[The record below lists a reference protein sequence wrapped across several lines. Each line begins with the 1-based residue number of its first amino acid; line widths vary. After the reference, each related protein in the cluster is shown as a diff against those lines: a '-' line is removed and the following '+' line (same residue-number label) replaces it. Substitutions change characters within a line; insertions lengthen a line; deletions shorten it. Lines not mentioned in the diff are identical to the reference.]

1 MTTTLS
7 ALENQVTEAVE
18 RLSESVVSIDS
29 IRVTR
34 DFRYGMVP
42 IEGKGSGLIIDRN
55 GYVITNNHVID
66 GATRVQVH
74 LKDGRTLLG
83 EVVGSDASTDI
94 AVVKVDADNLPAA
107 SLGDSEKLKVG
118 QIALAIGN
126 TLGLQGGPTV
136 SMGVVS
142 ALGRPL
148 PGTDFIFEGLIQTDT
163 AINPGNSGGPLADI
177 GGNVIGMNTA
187 MIPFAQGVGFAIPV
201 NTMKWVVQQILE
213 KGRVIRPWLG
223 ISGAN
228 MNPAIARRYDL
239 PADSGV
245 LVVEVDTRGP
255 AYEAGMRVGDVIIQ
269 IGSHAVKQMKD
280 VLMAL
285 SKLAIKEEVEVGF
298 VRLNAKRK
306 ALLRLRES
314 PIAVS
319 ASRER
324 IEQ

>member
-1 MTTTLS
+1 MTATVLS
-7 ALENQVTEAVE
+7 ALENQITEAVE
-18 RLSESVVSIDS
+18 RLTESVVSIDS
-29 IRVTR
+29 VRVTR
-34 DFRYGMVP
+34 DFGYGLVP
-42 IEGKGSGLIIDRN
+42 VEGKGSGLIIDRN

-74 LKDGRTLLG
+74 LKDGRTFLG

-94 AVVKVDADNLPAA
+94 AVIKVDAANLPAA

-177 GGNVIGMNTA
+177 GGNMIGMNTA

-201 NTMKWVVQQILE
+201 NTIKWVVQQILE
-213 KGRVIRPWLG
+213 KGRVVRPWLG

-228 MNPAIARRYDL
+228 MNQAIARRYDL

-255 AYEAGMRVGDVIIQ
+255 AYDAGMRVGDVIIQ
-269 IGSHAVKQMKD
+269 VGSHAVKQMKD

-285 SKLAIKEEVEVGF
+285 SKLAIKEEVEVDF
-298 VRLNAKRK
+298 IRLNAKRK
-306 ALLRLRES
+306 ALLRLKES
-314 PIAVS
+314 PIAVT

-324 IEQ
+324 

>member
-1 MTTTLS
+1 MTTLS

-29 IRVTR
+29 VRVTR
-34 DFRYGMVP
+34 DFRYGLVP
-42 IEGKGSGLIIDRN
+42 IEGKGSGLIIDRK

-66 GATRVQVH
+66 EATRVQIH
-74 LKDGRTLLG
+74 LKDGRTFLG

-94 AVVKVDADNLPAA
+94 AVIKVDADNLPAA

-213 KGRVIRPWLG
+213 KGRVVRPWLG

-228 MNPAIARRYDL
+228 MSQAIARRYDL

-245 LVVEVDTRGP
+245 LVVEVDSRGP

-269 IGSHAVKQMKD
+269 VGSHPVKEMKD
-280 VLMAL
+280 ILMSL

-306 ALLRLRES
+306 ALLRLKES

-319 ASRER
+319 ASREG
-324 IEQ
+324 

>member
-29 IRVTR
+29 VRVTR
-34 DFRYGMVP
+34 DFRYGLVP
-42 IEGKGSGLIIDRN
+42 IEGKGSGLIIDRS

-66 GATRVQVH
+66 ESTRVQVH
-74 LKDGRTLLG
+74 LKDGRTFLG

-94 AVVKVDADNLPAA
+94 AVIKVQADNLPAA

-213 KGRVIRPWLG
+213 KGRVIRPW
-223 ISGAN
+223 
-228 MNPAIARRYDL
+228 
-239 PADSGV
+239 
-245 LVVEVDTRGP
+245 
-255 AYEAGMRVGDVIIQ
+255 
-269 IGSHAVKQMKD
+269 
-280 VLMAL
+280 
-285 SKLAIKEEVEVGF
+285 
-298 VRLNAKRK
+298 
-306 ALLRLRES
+306 
-314 PIAVS
+314 
-319 ASRER
+319 
-324 IEQ
+324 

>member
-29 IRVTR
+29 VRVTR
-34 DFRYGMVP
+34 DFRYGLVP
-42 IEGKGSGLIIDRN
+42 IEGKGSGLIIDRK

-66 GATRVQVH
+66 EATRVQVH
-74 LKDGRTLLG
+74 LKDGRTFLG
-83 EVVGSDASTDI
+83 EVVGSDSSTDI
-94 AVVKVDADNLPAA
+94 AVIKVDADNLPAA

-228 MNPAIARRYDL
+228 MNQAIARRYDL

-245 LVVEVDTRGP
+245 LVVEVDSRGP

-269 IGSHAVKQMKD
+269 VGSHSVKQMKD
-280 VLMAL
+280 ILMAL
-285 SKLAIKEEVEVGF
+285 SKLAIREEVEVGF
-298 VRLNAKRK
+298 IRLNAKRK
-306 ALLRLRES
+306 ALLRLKES

-319 ASRER
+319 ASREG
-324 IEQ
+324 

>member
-29 IRVTR
+29 VRVTR
-34 DFRYGMVP
+34 DFRYGLVP
-42 IEGKGSGLIIDRN
+42 IEGKGSGLIIDRK

-74 LKDGRTLLG
+74 LKDGRTFLG

-94 AVVKVDADNLPAA
+94 AVIKVEADNLPAA

-228 MNPAIARRYDL
+228 MNQAIARRYDL

-245 LVVEVDTRGP
+245 LVVEVDSRGP

-280 VLMAL
+280 ILMAL

-298 VRLNAKRK
+298 IRLNSKRK
-306 ALLRLRES
+306 ALLRLKES
-314 PIAVS
+314 PMAVS
-319 ASRER
+319 ASREG
-324 IEQ
+324 

>member
-29 IRVTR
+29 VRVTR
-34 DFRYGMVP
+34 DFRYGLVP
-42 IEGKGSGLIIDRN
+42 IEGKGSGLIIDRK

-74 LKDGRTLLG
+74 LKDGRTFFG
-83 EVVGSDASTDI
+83 EVVGLDSSTDI
-94 AVVKVDADNLPAA
+94 AVIKVDADNLPAA

-228 MNPAIARRYDL
+228 MNQAIARRYDL

-245 LVVEVDTRGP
+245 LVVEVDSRGP

-280 VLMAL
+280 ILMAL

-298 VRLNAKRK
+298 IRLNAKRK
-306 ALLRLRES
+306 ALLRLKES

-319 ASRER
+319 ASREG
-324 IEQ
+324 

>member
-29 IRVTR
+29 VRVTR
-34 DFRYGMVP
+34 DFRYGLVP
-42 IEGKGSGLIIDRN
+42 IEGKGSGLIIDRK

-74 LKDGRTLLG
+74 LKDGRTFLG

-94 AVVKVDADNLPAA
+94 AVIKVEADNLPAA

-228 MNPAIARRYDL
+228 MNQAIARRYDL

-245 LVVEVDTRGP
+245 LVVEVDSRGP

-280 VLMAL
+280 ILMAL

-298 VRLNAKRK
+298 IRLNAKRK
-306 ALLRLRES
+306 ALLRLKES

-319 ASRER
+319 ASREG
-324 IEQ
+324 

>member
-1 MTTTLS
+1 MTTLS

-29 IRVTR
+29 VRVTR
-34 DFRYGMVP
+34 DFRYGLVP
-42 IEGKGSGLIIDRN
+42 IEGKGSGLIIDRK

-66 GATRVQVH
+66 EATRVQIH
-74 LKDGRTLLG
+74 LKDGRSFLG
-83 EVVGSDASTDI
+83 EVVGSDSSTDI
-94 AVVKVDADNLPAA
+94 AVIKVDADNLPAA

-228 MNPAIARRYDL
+228 MNQAIARRYDL

-245 LVVEVDTRGP
+245 LVVEVDSRGP
-255 AYEAGMRVGDVIIQ
+255 AYEAGMRVGDVITQ
-269 IGSHAVKQMKD
+269 IGSHPVKQMKD
-280 VLMAL
+280 ILMAL
-285 SKLAIKEEVEVGF
+285 SRLAIKEEVEVGF
-298 VRLNAKRK
+298 IRLNAKRK
-306 ALLRLRES
+306 ALLRLKES

-319 ASRER
+319 ASREG
-324 IEQ
+324 

>member
-1 MTTTLS
+1 MTATILS
-7 ALENQVTEAVE
+7 ALENQITEAVE
-18 RLSESVVSIDS
+18 RLTESVVSIDS
-29 IRVTR
+29 VRVTR
-34 DFRYGMVP
+34 DFRYGLVP

-74 LKDGRTLLG
+74 LKDGRTFLG

-94 AVVKVDADNLPAA
+94 AVIKVDAANLPAA

-177 GGNVIGMNTA
+177 GGNVIGMNPA

-201 NTMKWVVQQILE
+201 NTIKWVVQQIRE
-213 KGRVIRPWLG
+213 KGRVVRPWLG
-223 ISGAN
+223 IYGTTLN
-228 MNPAIARRYDL
+228 EMLARRYEL
-239 PADSGV
+239 PAESGV
-245 LVVEVDTRGP
+245 LIVEVDPRGP
-255 AYEAGMRVGDVIIQ
+255 AYESGLRVGDIIVGINSQ
-269 IGSHAVKQMKD
+269 EVKQMKD
-280 VLMAL
+280 VVATL
-285 SKLAIKEEVEVGF
+285 SKHSTREEVDVWFIRIGARRSSKE
-298 VRLNAKRK
+298 RL
-306 ALLRLRES
+306 S
-314 PIAVS
+314 
-319 ASRER
+319 
-324 IEQ
+324 

>member
-1 MTTTLS
+1 MTTLS
-7 ALENQVTEAVE
+7 ALESQVTEAVE
-18 RLSESVVSIDS
+18 QLSESVVSIDS
-29 IRVTR
+29 VRVTR
-34 DFRYGMVP
+34 DFRYGLVP

-66 GATRVQVH
+66 ESTRVQVH
-74 LKDGRTLLG
+74 LKDGRTFLG

-94 AVVKVDADNLPAA
+94 AVIKVDADNLPAA

-228 MNPAIARRYDL
+228 MNQAIARRYDL

-245 LVVEVDTRGP
+245 LVV
-255 AYEAGMRVGDVIIQ
+255 DV
-269 IGSHAVKQMKD
+269 A
-280 VLMAL
+280 
-285 SKLAIKEEVEVGF
+285 
-298 VRLNAKRK
+298 
-306 ALLRLRES
+306 
-314 PIAVS
+314 
-319 ASRER
+319 
-324 IEQ
+324 

>member
-1 MTTTLS
+1 MTTLS

-29 IRVTR
+29 VRVTR
-34 DFRYGMVP
+34 DFRYGLVP
-42 IEGKGSGLIIDRN
+42 IEGKGSGLIIDRK

-66 GATRVQVH
+66 EATRVQIH
-74 LKDGRTLLG
+74 LKDGRTFLG

-94 AVVKVDADNLPAA
+94 AVIKVDADNLPAA

-228 MNPAIARRYDL
+228 MNQAIARRYDL

-245 LVVEVDTRGP
+245 LVVEVDSRGP
-255 AYEAGMRVGDVIIQ
+255 AYEAGMRVGDVITQ
-269 IGSHAVKQMKD
+269 IGSHPVKQMKD
-280 VLMAL
+280 ILMAL

-298 VRLNAKRK
+298 IRLNAKRK
-306 ALLRLRES
+306 ALLRLKES
-314 PIAVS
+314 PIVVS
-319 ASRER
+319 ASREG
-324 IEQ
+324 

>member
-29 IRVTR
+29 VRVTR
-34 DFRYGMVP
+34 DFRYGLVP
-42 IEGKGSGLIIDRN
+42 IEGKGSGLIIDRK

-74 LKDGRTLLG
+74 LKDGRTFLG
-83 EVVGSDASTDI
+83 EVVGSDVSTDI
-94 AVVKVDADNLPAA
+94 AVIKVDADNLPSA
-107 SLGDSEKLKVG
+107 SLGDSEKLRVG

-228 MNPAIARRYDL
+228 MNQAIARRYDL

-245 LVVEVDTRGP
+245 LVVEVDSRGP

-269 IGSHAVKQMKD
+269 IGSHPVKQMKD
-280 VLMAL
+280 ILMAL
-285 SKLAIKEEVEVGF
+285 SKLTIKEEVEVGF
-298 VRLNAKRK
+298 IRLNAKRK
-306 ALLRLRES
+306 ALLRLKES

-319 ASRER
+319 ASREG
-324 IEQ
+324 

>member
-1 MTTTLS
+1 MTATILS
-7 ALENQVTEAVE
+7 ALENQITEAVE
-18 RLSESVVSIDS
+18 RLTESVVSIDS
-29 IRVTR
+29 VRVTR
-34 DFRYGMVP
+34 DFRYGLVP

-74 LKDGRTLLG
+74 LKDGRTFLG

-94 AVVKVDADNLPAA
+94 AVIKVDAANLPAA
-107 SLGDSEKLKVG
+107 SLGDSERLRVG

-177 GGNVIGMNTA
+177 GGNMIGMNTA

-201 NTMKWVVQQILE
+201 NTIKWVVQQILE
-213 KGRVIRPWLG
+213 KGRVVRPWLG

-228 MNPAIARRYDL
+228 MNQAIARRYDL

-255 AYEAGMRVGDVIIQ
+255 AYDAGMRVGDVIIQ
-269 IGSHAVKQMKD
+269 VGSHAVKQMKD

-285 SKLAIKEEVEVGF
+285 SKLAIKEEVEVDF
-298 VRLNAKRK
+298 IRLNAKRK
-306 ALLRLRES
+306 ALLRLKES
-314 PIAVS
+314 PVAVS
-319 ASRER
+319 VSRER
-324 IEQ
+324 

>member
-1 MTTTLS
+1 MTTLS

-29 IRVTR
+29 VRVTR
-34 DFRYGMVP
+34 DFRYGLVP
-42 IEGKGSGLIIDRN
+42 IEGKGSGVIIDKN
-55 GYVITNNHVID
+55 GLIITNNHVID
-66 GATRVQVH
+66 ESTRVQVH

-83 EVVGSDASTDI
+83 EVVGTDPSTDI
-94 AVVKVDADNLPAA
+94 ALIRVAAENLPAA
-107 SLGDSEKLKVG
+107 NLGDSEHLKVG

-126 TLGLQGGPTV
+126 TLGLQGAPTV

-187 MIPFAQGVGFAIPV
+187 MIPFAQGVGFAIPA
-201 NTMKWVVQQILE
+201 NTIKWVTQQILE

-228 MNPAIARRYDL
+228 MNQAIARRYDL

-245 LVVEVDTRGP
+245 LVVEVDSRGP
-255 AYEAGMRVGDVIIQ
+255 AYESGMRVGDVIIQ
-269 IGSHAVKQMKD
+269 IGNHPVKQMKD
-280 VLMAL
+280 ILEAL
-285 SKLAIKEEVEVGF
+285 SKLSIKEEVEVGF
-298 VRLNAKRK
+298 IRLNAKRK
-306 ALLRLRES
+306 ALLRLKES

-324 IEQ
+324 

>member
-1 MTTTLS
+1 MTATILS
-7 ALENQVTEAVE
+7 ALENQITEAVE
-18 RLSESVVSIDS
+18 RLTESVVSIDS
-29 IRVTR
+29 VRVTR
-34 DFRYGMVP
+34 DFRYGLVP

-74 LKDGRTLLG
+74 LKDGRTFLG

-94 AVVKVDADNLPAA
+94 AVIKVDAANLPAA
-107 SLGDSEKLKVG
+107 SLGDSERLRVG

-177 GGNVIGMNTA
+177 GGNMIGMNTA

-201 NTMKWVVQQILE
+201 NTIKWVVQQILE
-213 KGRVIRPWLG
+213 KGRVVRPWLG

-228 MNPAIARRYDL
+228 MNQAIARRYDL

-245 LVVEVDTRGP
+245 LVVEVDSRGP

-269 IGSHAVKQMKD
+269 VGSHAVKQMKD

-285 SKLAIKEEVEVGF
+285 SKLAIKEEVEVDF
-298 VRLNAKRK
+298 IRLNAKRK
-306 ALLRLRES
+306 ALLRLKES
-314 PIAVS
+314 PVAVS
-319 ASRER
+319 VSRER
-324 IEQ
+324 

>member
-29 IRVTR
+29 VRVTR
-34 DFRYGMVP
+34 DFRYGLVP
-42 IEGKGSGLIIDRN
+42 IEGKGSGLIIDRK

-74 LKDGRTLLG
+74 LKDGRTFLG

-94 AVVKVDADNLPAA
+94 AVIKVDADNLPAA

-213 KGRVIRPWLG
+213 KGRVVRPWLG

-228 MNPAIARRYDL
+228 MNQAIARRYDL

-245 LVVEVDTRGP
+245 LVVEVDSRGP

-269 IGSHAVKQMKD
+269 IGVHAVKQMKD
-280 VLMAL
+280 ILMAL

-306 ALLRLRES
+306 ALLRLKES
-314 PIAVS
+314 PIVVS
-319 ASRER
+319 ASREG
-324 IEQ
+324 

>member
-1 MTTTLS
+1 MTATVLS
-7 ALENQVTEAVE
+7 ALENQITEAVE
-18 RLSESVVSIDS
+18 RLTESVVSIDS
-29 IRVTR
+29 VRVTR
-34 DFRYGMVP
+34 DFRYGLVP
-42 IEGKGSGLIIDRN
+42 VEGKGSGLIIDRN

-74 LKDGRTLLG
+74 LKDGRTFLG

-94 AVVKVDADNLPAA
+94 AVIKVDAANLPAA

-177 GGNVIGMNTA
+177 GGNMIGMNTA

-201 NTMKWVVQQILE
+201 NTIKWVVQQILE
-213 KGRVIRPWLG
+213 KGRVVRPWLG

-228 MNPAIARRYDL
+228 MNQAIARRYDL

-255 AYEAGMRVGDVIIQ
+255 AYDAGMRVGDVIIQ
-269 IGSHAVKQMKD
+269 VGSHAVKQMKD

-285 SKLAIKEEVEVGF
+285 SKLAIKEEVEVDF
-298 VRLNAKRK
+298 IRLNAKRK
-306 ALLRLRES
+306 ALLRLKES
-314 PIAVS
+314 PIAVT

-324 IEQ
+324 

>member
-1 MTTTLS
+1 MTATILS
-7 ALENQVTEAVE
+7 ALENQITEAVE
-18 RLSESVVSIDS
+18 RLTESVVSIDS
-29 IRVTR
+29 VRVTR
-34 DFRYGMVP
+34 DFRYGLVP

-74 LKDGRTLLG
+74 LKDGRTFLG

-94 AVVKVDADNLPAA
+94 AVIKVDANNLPAA

-177 GGNVIGMNTA
+177 GGNMIGMNTA

-201 NTMKWVVQQILE
+201 NTIKWVVQQILE

-228 MNPAIARRYDL
+228 MNQAIARRYDL

-245 LVVEVDTRGP
+245 LVVEVDSRGP
-255 AYEAGMRVGDVIIQ
+255 AYEAGMRVGDVITQ
-269 IGSHAVKQMKD
+269 IGAHPVNQMKD
-280 VLMAL
+280 ILVSL
-285 SKLAIKEEVEVGF
+285 SRLSVKEEVEVGF
-298 VRLNAKRK
+298 IRLNAKRK
-306 ALLRLRES
+306 ALLRLKES

-324 IEQ
+324 

>member
-1 MTTTLS
+1 MTATILS
-7 ALENQVTEAVE
+7 ALENQITEAVE
-18 RLSESVVSIDS
+18 RLTESVVSIDS
-29 IRVTR
+29 VRVTR
-34 DFRYGMVP
+34 DFRYGLVP
-42 IEGKGSGLIIDRN
+42 IEGKGSGLIIDPK
-55 GYVITNNHVID
+55 GHVITNNHVID

-74 LKDGRTLLG
+74 LKDGRTFLG

-94 AVVKVDADNLPAA
+94 AVIKVDADNLPAA

-177 GGNVIGMNTA
+177 GGNMIGMNTA

-201 NTMKWVVQQILE
+201 NTIKWVVQQILE

-228 MNPAIARRYDL
+228 MNQAIARRYDL

-245 LVVEVDTRGP
+245 LVVEVDSRGP
-255 AYEAGMRVGDVIIQ
+255 AYEAGMRVGDVITQ
-269 IGSHAVKQMKD
+269 IGAHPVNQMKD
-280 VLMAL
+280 ILVSL
-285 SKLAIKEEVEVGF
+285 SRLSVKEEVEVGF
-298 VRLNAKRK
+298 IRLNAKRK
-306 ALLRLRES
+306 ALLRLKES

-324 IEQ
+324 

>member
-1 MTTTLS
+1 MTTLS

-29 IRVTR
+29 VRVTR
-34 DFRYGMVP
+34 DFRYGLVP
-42 IEGKGSGLIIDRN
+42 IEGKGSGLIIDRK

-66 GATRVQVH
+66 EATRVQIH
-74 LKDGRTLLG
+74 LKDGRAFLG
-83 EVVGSDASTDI
+83 EVVGSDSSTDI
-94 AVVKVDADNLPAA
+94 AVIKVDADNLPAA

-228 MNPAIARRYDL
+228 MNQAIARRYDL

-245 LVVEVDTRGP
+245 LVVEVDSRGP
-255 AYEAGMRVGDVIIQ
+255 AYEAGMRVGDVITQ
-269 IGSHAVKQMKD
+269 IGSHPVKQMKD
-280 VLMAL
+280 ILMAL
-285 SKLAIKEEVEVGF
+285 SRLAIKEEVEVGF
-298 VRLNAKRK
+298 IRLNAKRK
-306 ALLRLRES
+306 ALLRLKES

-319 ASRER
+319 ASREG
-324 IEQ
+324 

>member
-1 MTTTLS
+1 MTTLS

-29 IRVTR
+29 VRVTR
-34 DFRYGMVP
+34 DFRYGLVP
-42 IEGKGSGLIIDRN
+42 IEGKGSGLIIDRK

-66 GATRVQVH
+66 EATRVQIH
-74 LKDGRTLLG
+74 LKDGRTFLG

-94 AVVKVDADNLPAA
+94 AVIKVDADNLPAA

-228 MNPAIARRYDL
+228 MNQAIARRYDL

-245 LVVEVDTRGP
+245 LVVEVDSRGP
-255 AYEAGMRVGDVIIQ
+255 AYEAGMRVGDVITQ
-269 IGSHAVKQMKD
+269 IGSHPVKQMKD
-280 VLMAL
+280 ILMAL

-306 ALLRLRES
+306 ALLRLKES
-314 PIAVS
+314 PIVVS
-319 ASRER
+319 ASREG
-324 IEQ
+324 

>member
-29 IRVTR
+29 VRVTR
-34 DFRYGMVP
+34 DFRYGLVP
-42 IEGKGSGLIIDRN
+42 IEGKGSGLIIDRK

-66 GATRVQVH
+66 EATRVQVH
-74 LKDGRTLLG
+74 LKDGRTFLG
-83 EVVGSDASTDI
+83 EVVGSDSSTDI
-94 AVVKVDADNLPAA
+94 AVIKVDADNLPAA

-228 MNPAIARRYDL
+228 MNQAIARRYDL

-245 LVVEVDTRGP
+245 LVVEVDSRGP

-269 IGSHAVKQMKD
+269 VGSHSVKQMKD
-280 VLMAL
+280 ILMAL

-298 VRLNAKRK
+298 IRLNAKRK
-306 ALLRLRES
+306 ALLRLKES

-319 ASRER
+319 ASREG
-324 IEQ
+324 